1 MATFLCEQRGKGC
14 LCSFSN
20 GQPKVE
26 PATSFGVI
34 RRRQEVGGEGSKVA
48 GIAGLLREARGE
60 GGRIALQSW
69 PTAFAVLVG
78 WGQAEGRNRVVEQLG
93 VCRWARGAGWAQS
106 CTQRVRWRAWMNL
119 GLLSLSARQRE
130 KQIRAWEM
138 GREAAAGRCSEDQ
151 ASGGQQGERS
161 PDWERFRLGMGSGQS
176 LMDGSVSKPESHLA
190 LCRSVWRCPLGLVP
204 GHQWRA
210 FCAGR
215 RLGKSS
221 GGGCSGLQWGA
232 VEQFWSPWTPGSVAR
247 TAHDFLGS
255 AMSRLG

>member
-1 MATFLCEQRGKGC
+1 
-14 LCSFSN
+14 
-20 GQPKVE
+20 
-26 PATSFGVI
+26 
-34 RRRQEVGGEGSKVA
+34 
-48 GIAGLLREARGE
+48 
-60 GGRIALQSW
+60 
-69 PTAFAVLVG
+69 
-78 WGQAEGRNRVVEQLG
+78 
-93 VCRWARGAGWAQS
+93 
-106 CTQRVRWRAWMNL
+106 MNL

-176 LMDGSVSKPESHLA
+176 LMGRSQAASEPPA
-190 LCRSVWRCPLGLVP
+190 LCRIVWRCPLGLVP

-232 VEQFWSPWTPGSVAR
+232 VGQFVPLGLLAELLARRTTVLAAPCPVWVDGLAKLPLRWESLAAQGASASDILSVKCFEAVETIGGGEVGR
-247 TAHDFLGS
+247 GWLCHGHRQEHNH
-255 AMSRLG
+255 SRRALEPAQPP